1 MTSSMNHKP
10 FDEKDKLF
18 CVCQITFQLK
28 IPTRCSQK
36 YEGLESGSPAAN
48 EGEAIFIKLA

>member
-1 MTSSMNHKP
+1 MISSMNHKP
-10 FDEKDKLF
+10 FEEKDKF
-18 CVCQITFQLK
+18 FYVCQITFQLK

-36 YEGLESGSPAAN
+36 YEGLESGTPVAN